1 MQNILQNVQLAHRIF
16 NSDIEPEHDVDTFCG
31 CDIHQYMGLKVRR
44 LNAQNRWSEAV
55 IYPGK
60 RRQAF
65 PGALDCSSARLT
77 DFQVKSH
84 IMTATKQGWA
94 TFPRIRIECA
104 SFRRMA
110 ILVRAS

>member
-31 CDIHQYMGLKVRR
+31 CDIHQYLGLKVRR
-44 LNAQNRWSEAV
+44 LGVQNRWSEAV

-60 RRQAF
+60 RRQTF
-65 PGALDCSSARLT
+65 SGALDCSSARLT

-84 IMTATKQGWA
+84 IMTATRQVSVS
-94 TFPRIRIECA
+94 FPRIRIECA

-110 ILVRAS
+110 TLAQAI